1 MEARET
7 FWRRGSAIAQ
17 AEAMPEADGLSR
29 SSRAALVAV
38 GLLFFAV
45 VFGPALAPHS
55 PTVPAGPDLASP
67 SFHFLMGTDEVGRDI
82 FSRCLYGLRSTWW
95 SAVVVILSGV
105 LIGSLVGVVAG
116 MSNSAVDGFL
126 MRVTDVFLALPA
138 PILAIAVVSALGP
151 SLRHTLIALAIV
163 WWPLYARIVRG
174 EVRALVSRPFYES
187 AKLSGLSG
195 ARRALRHL
203 LPGTLPPLII
213 AASLDVG
220 LLVLT
225 LAGLS
230 FLGLGAPQPAPE
242 LGSMVAQGLPYLLN
256 DWWVPVMPA
265 IVVFILAFVSNFA
278 GDALRDLV
286 RER

>member
-1 MEARET
+1 VASHDLVAGELTDAATMLPESAGLG
-7 FWRRGSAIAQ
+7 RG
-17 AEAMPEADGLSR
+17 
-29 SSRAALVAV
+29 SRAALIAF
-38 GLLFFAV
+38 GLLFLIV
-45 VFGPALAPHS
+45 LIGPALAPHS
-55 PTVPAGPDLASP
+55 PTVPAGPQLQSP
-67 SFHFLMGTDEVGRDI
+67 SLSFPMGTDQVGRDI

-95 SAVVVILSGV
+95 SAAAVIASGV

-116 MSNSAVDGFL
+116 MSAGWLDGLL
-126 MRVTDVFLALPA
+126 MRITDVFLALPA
-138 PILAIAVVSALGP
+138 PILSIAVVSALGP

-174 EVRALVSRPFYES
+174 EVRALVARPFYDS
-187 AKLSGLSG
+187 ARLSGLG
-195 ARRALRHL
+195 RFRRAVRHL
-203 LPGTLPPLII
+203 LPGAVPPVIV

-242 LGSMVAQGLPYLLN
+242 LGSMVAQGLPYLL
-256 DWWVPVMPA
+256 DQWWVPVMPA
-265 IVVFILAFVSNFA
+265 FVVFILAFVSNFA
-278 GDALRDLV
+278 GDAFRDLV